1 MKLSLSANLP
11 CPVFFFGFPERLQR
25 MTAVAMCTVS
35 ITVLE
40 PRAFNAEFQYFIP
53 WFNKI
58 SSLCR
63 QQPRGDEASND
74 GCNSGPTGPDFTDYS
89 IV

>member
-1 MKLSLSANLP
+1 VRASKGHETQFISKFALS
-11 CPVFFFGFPERLQR
+11 CFFFGFPERLQR

-53 WFNKI
+53 
-58 SSLCR
+58 
-63 QQPRGDEASND
+63 
-74 GCNSGPTGPDFTDYS
+74 
-89 IV
+89 